1 MNIYCNGE
9 ARPTNPGPAYA
20 SFTAFNYTGK
30 VQEKQEVFLGKTT
43 TERAA
48 FRSIIMALDWL
59 REEDAKFRIPAKV
72 CIYTDSP
79 SALIPIKDSSK
90 SVIPPF
96 NTLLETI
103 RGQVKK
109 LESSGVILEFKHVKK
124 EKQRCNPFPES
135 PALEKVTCFKT
146 PDGEYF
152 ESEEEAEEHA
162 KEYVFVKE
170 IEEMFLKEE
179 PGAKI
184 AEVLWKGRETLKRLL

>member
-1 MNIYCNGE
+1 MNIKCNGE

-20 SFTAFNYTGK
+20 SFTAFNYTGQI
-30 VQEKQEVFLGKTT
+30 QEKQEVFLGKTT

-59 REEDAKFRIPAKV
+59 REEDAKFRIPAEV
-72 CIYTDSP
+72 CIYTDSLG
-79 SALIPIKDSSK
+79 LIPIMDSSK
-90 SVIPPF
+90 SVCPPF

-124 EKQRCNPFPES
+124 EKQRCNPFPEF

-152 ESEEEAEEHA
+152 ESEEEAKEHA
-162 KEYVFVKE
+162 RKYVFVKE
-170 IEEMFLKEE
+170 IAEMFLKEE

-184 AEVLWKGRETLKRLL
+184 AEALWEGRETLKRLL